1 MNFWGPTGQKF
12 QIFPRCFM
20 GGIDSK
26 NLAVPRIETIG
37 GSGSR
42 ASSNDVIYE
51 GAISLGLLSQLSVH
65 KLSQDLVCLKDN
77 YLYICI

>member
-20 GGIDSK
+20 GGIDS
-26 NLAVPRIETIG
+26 NLTVPKIKTIE
-37 GSGSR
+37 GSGLR

-51 GAISLGLLSQLSVH
+51 GHLTRTIISAF
-65 KLSQDLVCLKDN
+65 CA
-77 YLYICI
+77 

>member
-26 NLAVPRIETIG
+26 NLTVPRIKTIG

-51 GAISLGLLSQLSVH
+51 GG
-65 KLSQDLVCLKDN
+65 DLIRTIIPAFCA
-77 YLYICI
+77 